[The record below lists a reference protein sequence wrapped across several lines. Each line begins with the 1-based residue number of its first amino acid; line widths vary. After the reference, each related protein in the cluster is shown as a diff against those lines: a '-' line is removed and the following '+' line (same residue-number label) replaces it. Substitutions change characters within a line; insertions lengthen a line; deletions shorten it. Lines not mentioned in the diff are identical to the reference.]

1 MPKLSFTETHRTLAE
16 RLTAD
21 LAQAGFDAT
30 SAPLIMILPLTA
42 HTSAEQALF
51 DALDTHQHV
60 IAIVAD
66 DQPLPQVIDHLQPL
80 DFRKGAYPFEL
91 LTREI
96 RRLQSPDA
104 PPPMVVLTPNKRKAN
119 RQSAIIFVLM
129 VLVMFGVGIYLVGG
143 QIVQFPVDEYNAVET
158 ERVDQRNT
166 IIAPTVEALL
176 PRSTE
181 QALNFDA
188 TLQAAPTRLRDF
200 VRQTATAI
208 AP

>member
-1 MPKLSFTETHRTLAE
+1 MPKLTYTEAQRALGE

-21 LAQAGFDAT
+21 LKQRGYDAT
-30 SAPLIMILPLTA
+30 SAPLIAILPLNATA
-42 HTSAEQALF
+42 ELALF
-51 DALDTHQHV
+51 DALDAHQQV
-60 IAIVAD
+60 IVIVTD
-66 DQPLPQVIDHLQPL
+66 DQPLPKLIDHLQPL

-96 RRLQSPDA
+96 DRLQAPDA
-104 PPPMVVLTPNKRKAN
+104 PPPMVVLTPKQRMAN
-119 RQSAIIFVLM
+119 RQSAIVFVLM
-129 VLVMFGVGIYLVGG
+129 ALVMFGVGIYLVGG
-143 QIVQFPVDEYNAVET
+143 QIVQFPVDEYNLVET

-181 QALNFDA
+181 QALNFES
-188 TLQAAPTRLRDF
+188 TLQAAPTRLREF
-200 VRQTATAI
+200 ARQTATAI